1 MKNIGLIDTASIRV
15 KAGDG
20 GDGAVTFR
28 REKYIPKGGPDGGNG
43 GTGGSV
49 FALSDH
55 NLGTL
60 LDFRAKK
67 VFKAEDGE
75 TGHKKNRNGTHA
87 NDIYIKIPV
96 GTRIYEITEFGDQ
109 LIADVVSH
117 NQKILLA
124 RGGKGGKGNDAFK
137 SSTNRTPR
145 QYTKGQDGES
155 KEIRLEVKLIAD
167 VGLVGLPNAG
177 KSTLIN
183 RFTNADAKTGN
194 YAFTTLSPNLG
205 ACKIYDKE
213 LIFADI
219 PGLIEGASEGKGLGD
234 EFLRHVERTK
244 LLIHIVDPLDNYHTD
259 DVKEMPINAY
269 NNYLKIVEE
278 LNKYKNPISGEH
290 PLVGKEAII
299 AINKLDTLIV
309 SENFEII
316 KKYFKKHKVTVIGVS
331 ALTGIGIKELLDV
344 VYKRLSEIEKNT
356 PKEEVLVK
364 TSRVYNISDLP
375 NKRMVFFKKQVY
387 EKF

>member
-1 MKNIGLIDTASIRV
+1 MKNTGLIDIANIRI

-28 REKYIPKGGPDGGNG
+28 REKYIPKGGPDGGDG
-43 GTGGSV
+43 GRGGSV
-49 FALSDH
+49 YAISDH

-60 LDFRAKK
+60 IDFRAKK
-67 VFKAEDGE
+67 VYRAQDGE
-75 TGHKKNRNGTHA
+75 TGHKKNMNGMHA
-87 NDIYIKIPV
+87 KDVYIKIPV
-96 GTRIYEITEFGDQ
+96 GTQIYETTEFGEQ
-109 LIADVVSH
+109 LIADVTTH
-117 NQKILLA
+117 GQKVLLGRGG
-124 RGGKGGKGNDAFK
+124 RGGKGNTAFK
-137 SSTNRTPR
+137 SSTNQTPR
-145 QYTKGQDGES
+145 QYTRGQEGES

-219 PGLIEGASEGKGLGD
+219 PGLIEGASQGKGLGD

-259 DVKEMPINAY
+259 DASQIPVNAF

-278 LNKYKNPISGEH
+278 LKKYRNPITKEH
-290 PLVGKEAII
+290 PLQDREAIVV
-299 AINKLDTLIV
+299 INKMDTLIV
-309 SENFEII
+309 SENFKYIES
-316 KKYFKKHKVTVIGVS
+316 YFKKHKVTVLGAS
-331 ALTGIGIKELLDV
+331 ALTGMGIKELLDA
-344 VYKRLSEIEKNT
+344 VYKRIVQIEENT
-356 PKEEVLVK
+356 PKQEVLVK
-364 TSRVYNISDLP
+364 TSRVYNIADLP
-375 NKRMVFFKKQVY
+375 NKRMVFFTRQVF
-387 EKF
+387 EKY

>member
-1 MKNIGLIDTASIRV
+1 MKNIGLIDTANIRI

-49 FALSDH
+49 YALSDH

-75 TGHKKNRNGTHA
+75 SGHKKNRNGTHA

-96 GTRIYEITEFGDQ
+96 GTKIYEVTEFGDQ
-109 LIADVVSH
+109 LLADVVSH
-117 NQKILLA
+117 GQKILLG
-124 RGGKGGKGNDAFK
+124 RGGRGGKGNDAFK

-145 QYTKGQDGES
+145 QYTKGQEGEA
-155 KEIRLEVKLIAD
+155 KELRLEVKLIAD

-259 DVKEMPINAY
+259 DVKELPINAY

-278 LNKYKNPISGEH
+278 LNKYKNPITKEH
-290 PLVGKEAII
+290 PLVGKEAIV

-309 SENFEII
+309 SENFEVI

-331 ALTGIGIKELLDV
+331 ALTGIGIKELLDI
-344 VYKRLSEIEKNT
+344 VYKRLAEIEKNT

-387 EKF
+387 EKL